1 MIRKERLKK
10 GLTQEEVARAI
21 EITVRAYVYIEKK
34 NYCTLDNAFKLA
46 NLFNISVEEL
56 IKKNCEN

>member
-21 EITVRAYVYIEKK
+21 GITVRAYVYIEKK

-46 NLFNISVEEL
+46 NLFNISV
-56 IKKNCEN
+56 